1 MRKALA
7 LVLLLSA
14 PAAAQKHYRDL
25 VYPPL
30 RELTVPE
37 VERIELPNGLAL
49 YLLEDHS
56 LPKVEG
62 RALIRTGSRL
72 EPAEKTGLA
81 SILGQVLRTGGSKSR
96 PGEEVDRL
104 LENAG
109 ASLETDIG
117 EGSGTASLFTLR
129 EHLPLVLEILADLM
143 RDPALPEDKIDLAR
157 IQERTG
163 IARRNDDVSAI
174 AGREFQKLLYG
185 AASPYARTTEYAT
198 IEAITRD
205 DLVSF
210 HRQYFVPN
218 RVLLGLWGDF
228 DSAEVRALVE
238 RFFGSWERGPAAAD
252 RIPPAAPSKGGVSF
266 IEKDDVNQTSLRIGQ
281 LGGRVDDPD
290 YFALSVMAEIL
301 GGGFSSR
308 LFQTVR
314 SQRGLAYSVGAS
326 WNASYDHPGTFFVSS
341 STKSEST
348 VESIRAIVAEIDR
361 ITKEPVSAEELGLAK
376 DGILNSFVFNFDRK
390 GEIVFRLMLYDYYG
404 YPRDFL
410 KRFQES
416 VSSVTAEDVLRVARK
431 NLRPDDLVVLAVGR
445 EDDFDAPLTTLGA
458 VETIDVAIPPPAAVA
473 EPEAN
478 PETLAKGAEVLRRF
492 VASAGAMSIDRFLLE
507 GESTLQTPQGALPA
521 QVQVL
526 FVAPDRYREAAIL
539 PFGEIVTVLDGD
551 AGWVSTP
558 RGVSELDA
566 DRRRRTREGIF
577 RHYLGLLWAAS
588 KGQLQAQWLGTSAGS
603 SEVLLRVRE
612 LSMRGLFDEASG
624 RLKEL
629 SLPGTSLEGA
639 PVEET
644 RKFSAFET
652 SGGLTVPNQVQILH
666 DGSPA
671 GETRFATQAIDRT
684 PEPGLFT
691 RPEAKQP

>member
-1 MRKALA
+1 MRVRKLAALA
-7 LVLLLSA
+7 LFVSS
-14 PAAAQKHYRDL
+14 PALAQKHYKDL

-62 RALIRTGSRL
+62 RVLIRTGSRL
-72 EPAEKTGLA
+72 EPVEKIGLA

-109 ASLETDIG
+109 ASIETDIG
-117 EGSGTASLFTLR
+117 EGSGTASFFTLS
-129 EHLPLVLEILADLM
+129 EHLPLVLEILADLL

-185 AASPYARTTEYAT
+185 GESPYARTTEYAT
-198 IEAITRD
+198 IDAITRD

-210 HRQYFVPN
+210 HQQYFLPN
-218 RVLLGLWGDF
+218 RTLLGLWGDF

-238 RFFGSWERGPAAAD
+238 RFFDSWEQGPAAAD
-252 RIPPAAPSKGGVSF
+252 AIPQAAPSKGGVSF

-281 LGGRVDDPD
+281 LGGRIDDPD

-326 WNASYDHPGTFFVSS
+326 WSASYDHPGTFFVSS

-348 VESIRAIVAEIDR
+348 VESIRAIVEEIDR
-361 ITKEPVSAEELGLAK
+361 ITREKVSADELGLAK

-390 GEIVFRLMLYDYYG
+390 GEIVFRLMLYDYQG
-404 YPRDFL
+404 YPGDFL
-410 KRFQES
+410 KRYQES
-416 VSSVTAEDVLRVARK
+416 VSRVTAEDVLRVAREH
-431 NLRPDDLVVLAVGR
+431 LRPDDLVILAVGR
-445 EDDFDAPLTTLGA
+445 EDDFDAPLTTLGK
-458 VETIDVAIPPPAAVA
+458 VETIDISIPPPPAVA
-473 EPEAN
+473 EPEAS
-478 PETLAKGAEVLRRF
+478 PETLAKGAEVLRKF
-492 VASAGAMSIDRFLLE
+492 VAAAGAKTIDRFLLE
-507 GESTLQTPQGALPA
+507 GESTVQTPQGPLPA
-521 QVQVL
+521 RVQVQ
-526 FVAPDRYREAAIL
+526 FVAPDRYRESAVL

-558 RGVSELDA
+558 RGVSDLDS
-566 DRRRRTREGIF
+566 DRKRRTREGIF

-588 KGQLQAQWLGTSAGS
+588 DGRLQAQWLRTSAGS
-603 SEVLLRVRE
+603 SEVLLRVEE
-612 LSMRGLFDEASG
+612 LSMRGLFDDASG
-624 RLKEL
+624 RMKEL
-629 SLPGTSLEGA
+629 SLPGTSFDGA
-639 PVEET
+639 PVQET
-644 RKFSAFET
+644 RRFSAFE
-652 SGGLTVPNQVQILH
+652 SEGGLTFPKQVQILH

-671 GETRFATQAIDRT
+671 AETRFATQAIDRA
-684 PEPGLFT
+684 PEPGLFV
-691 RPEAKQP
+691 RPSGK